1 MLKHILSRPL
11 RTLYKVLDKVR
22 GNCTYVRI
30 TIKPKEFTLP
40 VTLANPLTKEEKTM
54 SFKVHKWEFESQYR
68 FSIFNKQYFLYDVFC
83 CLPEDMDKNIQ
94 TLYKQTI
101 TVPKLL
107 SWVFDE
113 ESQLQAVVGFFL
125 DIKESELIDIR
136 SKKDTDKVA

>member
-1 MLKHILSRPL
+1 
-11 RTLYKVLDKVR
+11 
-22 GNCTYVRI
+22 
-30 TIKPKEFTLP
+30 
-40 VTLANPLTKEEKTM
+40 M

-113 ESQLQAVVGFFL
+113 EAQLQAVVGFFL

-136 SKKDTDKVA
+136 SKKDTESVS